1 MPHQEN
7 KNVALSY
14 TMPFNGK
21 LDSAGTD
28 VSQRL
33 IHKAMNQTG
42 QRLFILWDILFWRR
56 KQLILNN
63 DKACLTMKT
72 NSGYIVIELW
82 VVEYSSYTF
91 MVQKHSPSSY
101 ANKN

>member
-42 QRLFILWDILFWRR
+42 QRLFILLR
-56 KQLILNN
+56 
-63 DKACLTMKT
+63 
-72 NSGYIVIELW
+72 
-82 VVEYSSYTF
+82 
-91 MVQKHSPSSY
+91 HSVLEET
-101 ANKN
+101 ANP